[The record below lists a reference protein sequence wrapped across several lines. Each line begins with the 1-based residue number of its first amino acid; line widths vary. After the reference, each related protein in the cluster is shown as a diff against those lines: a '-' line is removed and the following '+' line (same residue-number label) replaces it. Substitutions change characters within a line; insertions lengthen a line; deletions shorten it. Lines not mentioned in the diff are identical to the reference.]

1 MIHSTLYS
9 CDICGAAYQGTG
21 TGGVTTWSWAG
32 VTEIMDLCPECVARV
47 RESIREL
54 RDKTKSD
61 AAAPQ
66 GE

>member
-9 CDICGAAYQGTG
+9 CDICGATYQSVG

-32 VTEIMDLCPECVARV
+32 VMETMDLCPGCVATV

-54 RDKTKSD
+54 REKKQTE

-66 GE
+66 GD